1 MPTYHVGG
9 NLIRCIPIQVELEC
23 HHLVVVCLQLTLH
36 HLVTRVANLR
46 NTGVVRPGRRLL
58 PASHAP
64 TGPPRVAPHIQDGQP
79 GTAGPLLARAR
90 ARGSAV
96 MFPGGLAFQFPP
108 TKCALTAV
116 TQLSSRSDVRTSIA
130 GKPRMLLHP
139 QKRPAMQ
146 ASLIGEV
153 WLFRKLPEA
162 LESECSQLENPFP
175 AEKPPSPQPLLPVLG
190 VLRLWGTHGLSDPG
204 PWHSQPPDL

>member
-146 ASLIGEV
+146 ASLTGEV

-162 LESECSQLENPFP
+162 LN
-175 AEKPPSPQPLLPVLG
+175 
-190 VLRLWGTHGLSDPG
+190 LSVVS
-204 PWHSQPPDL
+204 WKTHSQQRNLQAHSPFSLSWVY